1 MWFAVVGALG
11 CVTLAYGWGSGA
23 SVAQG
28 RDCVEVIDETKKRE
42 KPKPL
47 SSGEVSY
54 ADFLAFMRA
63 SAESFVGCMR
73 DCVEVAV
80 PPNS

>member
-1 MWFAVVGALG
+1 MS
-11 CVTLAYGWGSGA
+11 LAYGWGSGA
-23 SVAQG
+23 SGAKG
-28 RDCVEVIDETKKRE
+28 RDCVVVIDYIKKRE

-63 SAESFVGCMR
+63 SAESLVGCMR

>member
-1 MWFAVVGALG
+1 VS
-11 CVTLAYGWGSGA
+11 LAYGRGSGA
-23 SVAQG
+23 SVAKG
-28 RDCVEVIDETKKRE
+28 RDCVVVIDDIKKRE

-47 SSGEVSY
+47 SSREVSY

-63 SAESFVGCMR
+63 SAESLVGCMR